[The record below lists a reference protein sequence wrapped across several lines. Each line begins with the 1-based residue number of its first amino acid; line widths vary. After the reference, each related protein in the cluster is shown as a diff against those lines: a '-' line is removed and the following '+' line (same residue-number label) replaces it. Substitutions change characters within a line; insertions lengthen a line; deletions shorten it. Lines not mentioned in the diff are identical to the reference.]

1 MLVGS
6 DYYFQIIHN
15 QIIVNIG
22 HVEKIKIRTKE
33 TFSSW
38 VTLKPQRTGSFHE
51 RTDGL
56 MVISLF
62 HPKKKEKKEPEG

>member
-1 MLVGS
+1 M
-6 DYYFQIIHN
+6 
-15 QIIVNIG
+15 
-22 HVEKIKIRTKE
+22 EKIKIRTKE

-62 HPKKKEKKEPEG
+62 HPKKNQKERTRGLRVQDMDPLAF